1 MQPDE
6 ALAFLRKGA
15 AQIISEA
22 ELREKLALGRPLRVK
37 LGVDPTTADIHL
49 GHAVVL
55 RKLRQFQDLG
65 HQAVLIIG
73 DFTGMIGDPS
83 GRSATRPHLTHK
95 EVMHNAQTYREQAFK
110 ILDQARTETVCNGD
124 WFRTMSYEDVI
135 RLNSRVTLQQMLQ
148 REDFRGRIDNQQP
161 IHAHEIQY
169 PIMQGWDSVMVRA
182 DVELG
187 GTDQLF
193 NILVGRD
200 FQREEG
206 MPQQIVLTM
215 PLLEGLDGVK
225 KMSKSLGNFVG
236 VSEPATDMFGKLMSI
251 SDKLMVRYYELLL
264 GRDLPMGANPFEAKK
279 QLAFEIVQAYH
290 STAVAEK
297 TLTDWNAR
305 FSEKRLD
312 EAELPSFDPSHAPD
326 YWPFTRV
333 YGNDALSV
341 VLGAYVQA
349 FRIEKSASEIR
360 RLLQEGSVQLD
371 GKKITDPKAKLELKT
386 GQILRLDKTHAV
398 RIVAAFG

>member
-6 ALAFLRKGA
+6 ALALLKKGSV
-15 AQIISEA
+15 QIISEA
-22 ELREKLALGRPLRVK
+22 ELRDKLALGRPLRVK

-95 EVMHNAQTYREQAFK
+95 EVMQNAETYREQAVR
-110 ILDQARTETVCNGD
+110 ILDPARTETVCNGD
-124 WFRTMSYEDVI
+124 WFRAMSYEDVL

-200 FQREEG
+200 FQREEKQS
-206 MPQQIVLTM
+206 QQVVLTM

-225 KMSKSLGNFVG
+225 KMSKSLGNYVG
-236 VSEPATDMFGKLMSI
+236 VSEPASDMFGKLMSI
-251 SDKLMVRYYELLL
+251 SDELMAKYYLLLL
-264 GRDLPMGANPFEAKK
+264 GRELPKDAHPLEAKK
-279 QLAFEIVQAYH
+279 QLAFEIVQTYH
-290 STAVAEK
+290 SAGAAEK
-297 TLTDWNAR
+297 TLADWNAR

-312 EAELPSFDPSHAPD
+312 DADLPKFPAVKDESVAVVVAAYSEAFA
-326 YWPFTRV
+326 
-333 YGNDALSV
+333 
-341 VLGAYVQA
+341 
-349 FRIEKSASEIR
+349 IKKSRADVS
-360 RLLQEGSVQLD
+360 RLIKQGSVQLD
-371 GKKITDPKAKLELKT
+371 GEKIVDPKTQISLRP

-398 RIVAAFG
+398 RIK